1 MHFSNWGC
9 QRIRHQK
16 ICQVSVRSQNLPDI
30 QNWKF
35 MVQHC
40 WHLPGITGSVDCHI
54 STTVQ
59 PFLPGLICYSSL
71 LSSEHLI
78 PSLPPSVLM
87 HSFESAIQSAHH
99 RTVSYIICT
108 LGITVSILFHTVH
121 CMCRIYGVDSSVLAR
136 NLFNSLG
143 PIAYISVVRLS
154 AS

>member
-1 MHFSNWGC
+1 MLENKSIKVF
-9 QRIRHQK
+9 QI
-16 ICQVSVRSQNLPDI
+16 SVRSQNLPAI
-30 QNWKF
+30 QNLKF
-35 MVQHC
+35 MVQRC
-40 WHLPGITGSVDCHI
+40 WHLPGIAGSVDCHI

-121 CMCRIYGVDSSVLAR
+121 CMCRIYGVDRGLCPPGPLPLTWGLLRSCSS
-136 NLFNSLG
+136 N
-143 PIAYISVVRLS
+143 YSVHTDMPS
-154 AS
+154 